1 MERMKIREF
10 IKMDIDIDVCDD
22 YDERCYIAFCGPLE
36 LTEDGEREFKSVLDR
51 PIEVEQEEGW
61 ASLPADNGQ
70 KRRCSKSFSFQQQDT
85 ALIHFGIYGSSRRIH
100 HDRYS
105 SISIHVHR

>member
-61 ASLPADNGQ
+61 ASLPADNATEAQ
-70 KRRCSKSFSFQQQDT
+70 RLKEFFFSAAGYCADSLWNLWFS
-85 ALIHFGIYGSSRRIH
+85 A
-100 HDRYS
+100 
-105 SISIHVHR
+105 